1 MRLRTIAL
9 ALAAMITVAAYVLA
23 CRAVGVDLYGL

>member
-9 ALAAMITVAAYVLA
+9 ALAAMITAAAYAFA
-23 CRAVGVDLYGL
+23 CRSIGADLYGL